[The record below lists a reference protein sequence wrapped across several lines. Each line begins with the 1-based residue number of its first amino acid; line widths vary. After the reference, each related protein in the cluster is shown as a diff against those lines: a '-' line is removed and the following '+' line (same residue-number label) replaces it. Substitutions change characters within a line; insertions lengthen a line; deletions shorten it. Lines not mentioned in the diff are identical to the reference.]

1 MRRETW
7 NDLAVLAAV
16 AEAGSFTGAG
26 RALGVSPSAIS
37 HALRGLE
44 ERLGMRLLN
53 RSTRSVAP
61 TQAGEQLLA
70 ALRPAVASVEEAVAT
85 LEQQR
90 SRPAGR
96 VRITAHRSAVLFTL
110 LPRLPEFTR
119 AYPEIEVEIWI
130 EEGLVDIVAAGFDA
144 GIRKSNVLR
153 PDMISV
159 RIDNGNGNGLTYVA
173 SPGYLAEAGTPRVPM
188 DLLEHRC
195 INHRLTSSKVFYPW
209 RFERAG
215 ERLLVDVPG
224 QLVFNDTEASLRA
237 ALAGCGIAVTIE
249 EQARPY
255 LTSGELV
262 AVLPDWTPS
271 EEPNFLYY
279 AGRRNVPPALRA
291 FIDAMRA
298 RS

>member
-26 RALGVSPSAIS
+26 RALGVSPSAVS

-61 TQAGEQLLA
+61 TQAGERLLA
-70 ALRPAVASVEEAVAT
+70 ALRPAVASVEEAVAS
-85 LEQQR
+85 LEERR
-90 SRPAGR
+90 SRPVGR
-96 VRITAHRSAVLFTL
+96 VRVTAHRPAALCTL

-130 EEGLVDIVAAGFDA
+130 EDGLVDIVASGFDA
-144 GIRKSNVLR
+144 GIRNAHLLQ

-159 RIDNGNGNGLTYVA
+159 RIDDGIDFAYVA
-173 SPGYLAEAGTPRVPM
+173 SPTYLAEAGTPRVPS
-188 DLLEHRC
+188 DLLGHRC
-195 INHRLTSSKVFYPW
+195 VNYRLTSSKALRRW

-215 ERLLVDVPG
+215 ESVLVDVPS
-224 QLVFNDTEASLRA
+224 QLVFNDFEAILRA
-237 ALAGCGIAVTIE
+237 ALAGCGVARAIK
-249 EQARPY
+249 EQARPH
-255 LTSGELV
+255 LASGDLV
-262 AVLPDWTPS
+262 AVLPDWTPAGT
-271 EEPNFLYY
+271 PNFLYY

-298 RS
+298 QS

>member
-16 AEAGSFTGAG
+16 VEAGSFTGAG
-26 RALGVSPSAIS
+26 RALGVSPSAVS

-61 TQAGEQLLA
+61 TQAGERLLA
-70 ALRPAVASVEEAVAT
+70 ALRPAVASVEEAVAV

-119 AYPEIEVEIWI
+119 VYPEVEVELWI
-130 EEGLVDIVAAGFDA
+130 EDGLVDIVAAGFDA
-144 GIRKSNVLR
+144 GIRKANVLQ

-159 RIDNGNGNGLTYVA
+159 RIDDGNNHAYVA
-173 SPGYLAEAGTPRVPM
+173 SPVYLAKAGTPQVPL

-195 INHRLTSSKVFYPW
+195 INYRLTSSKALYRWPFA
-209 RFERAG
+209 RAG
-215 ERLLVDVPG
+215 ERVLVDVPG

-237 ALAGCGIAVTIE
+237 ALAGCGVAVTIE

-255 LTSGELV
+255 LVSGQLM

-291 FIDAMRA
+291 FIDAMRT

>member
-16 AEAGSFTGAG
+16 AEAGSFAGAG
-26 RALGVSPSAIS
+26 RALGVSPSAVS

-44 ERLGMRLLN
+44 DRLGTRLLN

-61 TQAGEQLLA
+61 TQAGERLLA
-70 ALRPAVASVEEAVAT
+70 ALRPAVASVEEAVST
-85 LEQQR
+85 LEQR
-90 SRPAGR
+90 RGRPAGR
-96 VRITAHRSAVLFTL
+96 IRVTAHRSAALFTV
-110 LPRLPEFTR
+110 LPRLPAFTR
-119 AYPEIEVEIWI
+119 AYPEVEVELWI

-144 GIRKSNVLR
+144 GIRMANVLQ

-159 RIDNGNGNGLTYVA
+159 RIDDGVDDVYVA
-173 SPGYLAEAGTPRVPM
+173 SPAYPAEAGTPRVPL

-195 INHRLTSSKVFYPW
+195 INYRLASSRALVRWP
-209 RFERAG
+209 FERAG
-215 ERLLVDVPG
+215 EEVLVDVPG
-224 QLVFNDTEASLRA
+224 QLVFNDMEAGLRA
-237 ALAGCGIAVTIE
+237 ALAGCRIAMTIK

-255 LTSGELV
+255 LASGELV
-262 AVLPDWTPS
+262 ALLVDWTRA
-271 EEPNFLYY
+271 EKPNFLYY

-291 FIDAMRA
+291 FIDAMRT